1 MSEWRNYKVK
11 DICSKMGDAPFG
23 ANLKTKDYVSTGKV
37 VIQGKNISGRTMK
50 WNDLRFITQEK
61 FDSLPKHQVTT
72 SALVFPKVGTIGKVG
87 IVTPYQNEKEFL
99 LSTNSMMIEPDSEKA
114 HSDFVY
120 YYFSWTKTR
129 KKIELE
135 STSSV
140 QPVFNFTALKN
151 FPINLPPLPEQKAIA
166 KILGDLDDK
175 IELNRKMNQTLEEMA
190 QALFK
195 SWFEDFDP
203 VIDNAFAAGPDSYRE
218 NIPEELQILAK
229 KRSLVAEGKKLLH
242 TNSELAQLFPD
253 SFLFNEVLGKWIPE
267 GWEVKKIE
275 DAATIVGGGTP
286 STKIQEY
293 YCENG
298 IPWMSPKDLSGYN
311 WKYIGKGASDITEL
325 GLQKSSAKLMPKGS
339 VLFSSRAPIGYIA
352 IAENEVCTNQGF
364 KSLVPN
370 KGVPTEYLFQFLKAN
385 ANEIEAVA
393 TGSTFKEVSG
403 SALKGIS
410 ILIPAKNI
418 IEEFTMK
425 LEASNKRSLIIQKQT
440 ETLVK
445 LRDTLLPQLIS
456 GKLKVPEAMLK
467 VEKMS

>member
-1 MSEWRNYKVK
+1 MSNEMKKVLIGEANIHMGDGNYSSKYPKSSDFIETGIPFISAGDFQNGRISSEGFRFISSIQHATLKKGQLKAGDVLVVSRGNSVGQVAFVDKEFENCNINAQLVLLRCDNKEINNLFLYYLLSSNEYQGLMRNY
-11 DICSKMGDAPFG
+11 
-23 ANLKTKDYVSTGKV
+23 T
-37 VIQGKNISGRTMK
+37 SG
-50 WNDLRFITQEK
+50 
-61 FDSLPKHQVTT
+61 
-72 SALVFPKVGTIGKVG
+72 SAQPQF
-87 IVTPYQNEKEFL
+87 
-99 LSTNSMMIEPDSEKA
+99 TNRAIKQ
-114 HSDFVY
+114 
-120 YYFSWTKTR
+120 
-129 KKIELE
+129 I
-135 STSSV
+135 
-140 QPVFNFTALKN
+140 
-151 FPINLPPLPEQKAIA
+151 PINLPPLPEQKAIA

-195 SWFEDFDP
+195 SWFVDFDP
-203 VIDNAFAAGPDSYRE
+203 VLDNVLAAGNE
-218 NIPEELQILAK
+218 IPEELQILAK
-229 KRSLVAEGKKLLH
+229 KRSLVADDKKLLH
-242 TNSELAQLFPD
+242 TNPELAQLFPD
-253 SFLFNEVLGKWIPE
+253 AFVFNEELGKWIPE
-267 GWEVKKIE
+267 GWEVKSFG

-286 STKIQEY
+286 STKVQEY

-456 GKLKVPEAMLK
+456 GKLRVPEVMLNV
-467 VEKMS
+467 VEKIN